1 MKLSTIFGDIIN
13 VLWETGETGSAAH
26 DISVVF
32 EDLDGFRITRKDDD
46 DMYFYCRICQKTYS
60 KMNKLSNRF
69 CKISDLKASWSALGM
84 RIDIPYLF
92 ACHCGFSNFLIPIKI
107 GGSVAGNVFGG
118 QFVIDRGTERG
129 VSYRWLD
136 ECVALIKKE

>member
-46 DMYFYCRICQKTYS
+46 DDMYFYCRICEPS
-60 KMNKLSNRF
+60 
-69 CKISDLKASWSALGM
+69 
-84 RIDIPYLF
+84 
-92 ACHCGFSNFLIPIKI
+92 
-107 GGSVAGNVFGG
+107 
-118 QFVIDRGTERG
+118 
-129 VSYRWLD
+129 RWQQ
-136 ECVALIKKE
+136 